1 MINDFIKLLTSN
13 LNIFDFFVSLI
24 FFYTVI
30 QCFIK
35 GFSLSLISFMK
46 WVISTVVTI
55 ILVPKLQPAVGEYIE
70 SQFLNSFGLGIL
82 VFVFTL
88 FVTILIGKI
97 LGKTVTWTG
106 VGSIDKSFGLLFGI
120 FKGYVVSVC
129 IFSILNWFYPYH
141 NWGISAEEALSF
153 NFIKKG
159 NEILIEEFPTSEDF
173 IDTKEK
179 IEKI

>member
-1 MINDFIKLLTSN
+1 MINDFIKLLSSS
-13 LNIFDFFVSLI
+13 LNVFDFFVSLI

-70 SQFLNSFGLGIL
+70 SQFLNSVGLGIL
-82 VFVFTL
+82 IFVFTL

-129 IFSILNWFYPYH
+129 IFSILNWFYPYQ

-153 NFIKKG
+153 DFIKKG
-159 NEILIEEFPTSEDF
+159 NEILIEEFPTNEDL

>member
-1 MINDFIKLLTSN
+1 MINDFIKLLSSS
-13 LNIFDFFVSLI
+13 LNVFDFFVSLI

-129 IFSILNWFYPYH
+129 IFSILNWFYPYQ

-153 NFIKKG
+153 DFIKKG
-159 NEILIEEFPTSEDF
+159 NEILIEEFPTNEDL